1 MSIRTLAT
9 LGVAI
14 LLGIIAV
21 ALVRSYLGNAT
32 RPAVA
37 QSSAASPTVSIVVAA
52 RPLARGAVLQADAL
66 KVVSYPQ
73 DAAPVEAF
81 HSIAE
86 VVGGE
91 NNQRVALRA
100 MVANEPV
107 LAGNVSGAGG
117 RLGLSGVVAPGM
129 RAVSLRSGDV
139 AGVGG
144 FVLPGDRVDILLTRT
159 TGNDQAATVTQI
171 LAENVRVLGVD
182 QSDNVEANKPVVAKV
197 VTVEVTPDQAQAI
210 SLGQSVGSVTLT
222 LRHVADDAPLI
233 RRVTTVSDLG
243 GGPRRSSGK
252 AGYSV
257 RVIRGVDA
265 SSSAFSATAGSGLKQ
280 AAAGSTMRAAVGAP

>member
-14 LLGIIAV
+14 FLGVIAV
-21 ALVRSYLGNAT
+21 VLVRTYLGNAT
-32 RPAVA
+32 RTTVA
-37 QSSAASPTVSIVVAA
+37 QTGSEAPTVSIVVAA

-66 KVVSYPQ
+66 KVVNYPQ

-81 HSIAE
+81 HAIGE

-100 MVANEPV
+100 MVANEPI

-129 RAVSLRSGDV
+129 RAASLRSGDV

-159 TGNDQAATVTQI
+159 SGNDQSATVTQI

-210 SLGQSVGSVTLT
+210 SLGQSVGTITLT

-233 RRVTTVSDLG
+233 RKVTTVSDLG
-243 GGPRRSSGK
+243 GGGPRRT
-252 AGYSV
+252 GYSV
-257 RVIRGVDA
+257 RVIRGVE
-265 SSSAFSATAGSGLKQ
+265 SSSNAFSASVGNGLKQ
-280 AAAGSTMRAAVGAP
+280 AAAASAMPAAMGAP